1 MSEQTYFCFRE
12 DNCKFETLTREQIE
26 NAITNATG
34 TSTVDAD
41 SAYITKI
48 KESNGNNNLTF
59 WQGTEAQFNALKITA
74 TPQKVLIDENKKI
87 YILPGLNDIP
97 DNSINSAKIANGA
110 ITNEK
115 LSSDLIVPIR
125 KGGTGAITAAAALT
139 NLGAQSKIRVSS
151 VSLPTASWTG
161 SGPWSQI
168 ITIPGTTANSKIDI
182 NPDTA
187 VLTIAINEWFSLT
200 IENNDGTITAYA
212 VGAKP
217 SQDLTIQV
225 SITEV
230 SQ

>member
-1 MSEQTYFCFRE
+1 MSEPTYFCFRE

-97 DNSINSAKIANGA
+97 DNSINRAKNSPAKIY
-110 ITNEK
+110 K
-115 LSSDLIVPIR
+115 
-125 KGGTGAITAAAALT
+125 
-139 NLGAQSKIRVSS
+139 
-151 VSLPTASWTG
+151 
-161 SGPWSQI
+161 
-168 ITIPGTTANSKIDI
+168 ITINLNSK
-182 NPDTA
+182 
-187 VLTIAINEWFSLT
+187 L
-200 IENNDGTITAYA
+200 
-212 VGAKP
+212 
-217 SQDLTIQV
+217 
-225 SITEV
+225 
-230 SQ
+230 